1 MAVYTEIGDD
11 ELRAFIALY
20 DIGEVLSCKGIAE
33 GVENSNYLLGTERG
47 ERIVGGHFALSGD
60 HAGILLGMLPPS
72 AGLLGTDEAR
82 QNDPCFPPNRTARRL
97 RGEAIAV

>member
-1 MAVYTEIGDD
+1 
-11 ELRAFIALY
+11 LP
-20 DIGEVLSCKGIAE
+20 
-33 GVENSNYLLGTERG
+33 GTERG